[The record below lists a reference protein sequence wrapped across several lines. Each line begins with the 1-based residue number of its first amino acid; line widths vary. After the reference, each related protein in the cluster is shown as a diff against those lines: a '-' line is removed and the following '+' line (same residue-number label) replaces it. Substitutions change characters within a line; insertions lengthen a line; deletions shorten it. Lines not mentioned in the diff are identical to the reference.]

1 MDKEKVYYT
10 AKEVA
15 DILGISKGHS
25 YKLIQKMN
33 QELSRQGYLIVAGKI
48 SIRYF
53 KERFYGISA

>member
-15 DILGISKGHS
+15 DILSISKGHS

-33 QELSRQGYLIVAGKI
+33 QELSRQGYMIVAGKI